1 MKRLANKF
9 KRYLKLYFYL
19 VKFSVMN
26 VLIYR
31 INSLIMGIT
40 PVVWMATSV
49 SLFVVIFGGAKQIA
63 GWGFWELTFLLGVH
77 ELIYLFSW
85 LTFVNNLMGFTR
97 LVQLGRFDH
106 ILLRP
111 VNHRFFV
118 SFNSIDLSGVL
129 GGIFNTVC
137 LIGLSLIKL
146 NLSFSPSKFIF
157 FTFGLIISYL
167 VFYFLF
173 FLLSSFCLYWTK
185 TEIFADWFMEAT
197 DFDRYPAEMYSDWFR
212 FFLFTFLPI
221 LFLAYTPAAIF
232 LGKLPWYYAFFGLL
246 IVVWLYIISTIIWR
260 KGLRHYQSASS

>member
-1 MKRLANKF
+1 MRQLVNKF
-9 KRYLKLYFYL
+9 RRYLKLYYYL

-40 PVVWMATSV
+40 PVVWMASSV
-49 SLFVVIFGGAKQIA
+49 SFLVVIFGDAKQIA

-85 LTFVNNLMGFTR
+85 LTFINNLMEFSRWIR
-97 LVQLGRFDH
+97 LGKFDMT
-106 ILLRP
+106 LLKP

-118 SFNSIDLSGVL
+118 SFNSIDLSGAL
-129 GGIFNTVC
+129 GGIFNTTL

-146 NLSFSPSKFIF
+146 NLSFNFSRVLFFIF
-157 FTFGLIISYL
+157 GLMISYA
-167 VFYFLF
+167 VFYLLV
-173 FLLSSFCLYWTK
+173 FLLSSLSLYWVKAET
-185 TEIFADWFMEAT
+185 FLDWLMEST

-221 LFLAYTPAAIF
+221 LFLAYTPTAIL
-232 LGKLPWYYAFFGLL
+232 LGKLPWYYDFFGLV
-246 IVVWLYIISTIIWR
+246 IVVWLYFVSTVIWR
-260 KGLRHYQSASS
+260 KGLRHYESASS